1 MSSLKLR
8 IITPNK
14 IVLEKEI
21 LQITL
26 PTSEGEI
33 TVLPN
38 HIPLFSTLI
47 EGVITIVD
55 DKEES
60 FLSIGGGYL
69 ETDGKTINILVS
81 RAYGQDEIDEKEI
94 ELAKKEAEKSV
105 AIAKTEEERQQALA
119 SLRRS
124 TFDIKLL
131 EKVKR
136 RRKI

>member
-1 MSSLKLR
+1 MSTLKLR

-21 LQITL
+21 SQITL
-26 PTSEGEI
+26 PAGEGEI

-47 EGVITIVD
+47 EGLITIVHE
-55 DKEES
+55 KEES
-60 FLSIGGGYL
+60 FLSIGGGYV
-69 ETDGKTINILVS
+69 ETDGKIINILVS

-94 ELAKKEAEKSV
+94 ETAKKDAEKAV
-105 AIAKTEEERQQALA
+105 EIAKTEEERQQALA

-124 TFDIKLL
+124 TIDIKLL

-136 RRKI
+136 RRKA